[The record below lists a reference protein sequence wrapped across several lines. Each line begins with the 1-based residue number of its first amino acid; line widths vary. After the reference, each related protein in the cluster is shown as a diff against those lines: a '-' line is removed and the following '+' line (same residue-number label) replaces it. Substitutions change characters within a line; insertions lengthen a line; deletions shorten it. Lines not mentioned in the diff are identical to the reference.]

1 MMDENIDTLQ
11 EMDYASIRTQ
21 LEMGLAM
28 IDEQI
33 LAMEQAAMLEGFGI
47 SMEEFSSMSA
57 EEQQAILDELGIV
70 MEDQKQTESTSGS
83 KKEYTTADVAAGGKY
98 KVRIGDGRLNNYWL
112 YYENGKL
119 VKIVDYKSGARDFS
133 LEELYYGL
141 SMQLAVYM
149 TAVPRGP
156 QEIPRLLHG
165 CRFHQRFYPTSL
177 ILPPALPLLYP
188 WQ

>member
-1 MMDENIDTLQ
+1 MRKN
-11 EMDYASIRTQ
+11 
-21 LEMGLAM
+21 LALSFVIIM
-28 IDEQI
+28 LCAVLAACGEQDVNTDPVGGI
-33 LAMEQAAMLEGFGI
+33 SEEQAAMLEGFGI

-119 VKIVDYKSGARDFS
+119 VKV
-133 LEELYYGL
+133 E
-141 SMQLAVYM
+141 
-149 TAVPRGP
+149 
-156 QEIPRLLHG
+156 
-165 CRFHQRFYPTSL
+165 TSF
-177 ILPPALPLLYP
+177 
-188 WQ
+188 